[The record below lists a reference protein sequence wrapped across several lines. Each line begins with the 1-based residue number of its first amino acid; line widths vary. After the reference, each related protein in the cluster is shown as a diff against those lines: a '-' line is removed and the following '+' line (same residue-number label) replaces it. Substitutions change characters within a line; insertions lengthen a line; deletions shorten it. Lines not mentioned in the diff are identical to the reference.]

1 MHDKVRSKV
10 ESITEHGESVMIKRG
25 FTAMAVAGMILAGPV
40 FGHAK
45 LRSTLP
51 AADAQL
57 GAAPKSVTLT
67 FNENVRLAVLSVAA
81 DGREIPVVVDRS
93 APAASQVTVTL
104 PALLPGK
111 YQVRWS
117 VLSADDGHATQGTFS
132 FTVVPATAPH

>member
-1 MHDKVRSKV
+1 MPRSGSISANRSTNAALKVRFGLIAGQNIPPGRDLFTRTMHDKVRSKV

-67 FNENVRLAVLSVAA
+67 FNENVRLAV
-81 DGREIPVVVDRS
+81 
-93 APAASQVTVTL
+93 
-104 PALLPGK
+104 
-111 YQVRWS
+111 
-117 VLSADDGHATQGTFS
+117 
-132 FTVVPATAPH
+132 

>member
-1 MHDKVRSKV
+1 LDRVNQAFGS
-10 ESITEHGESVMIKRG
+10 SIMIKRG
-25 FTAMAVAGMILAGPV
+25 FTAMAVIGMILAGPA

-45 LRSTLP
+45 LRSTVP

-57 GAAPKSVTLT
+57 TQAPKSVTLT

-81 DGREIPVVVDRS
+81 DGREIPVAVDRN

-104 PALLPGK
+104 PALTPGK

-117 VLSADDGHATQGTFS
+117 VLAADDGHATQGTFS
-132 FTVVPATAPH
+132 FTIVPAAASH